1 MELRVTA
8 NNSYSE
14 IVGGSDAKL
23 STTDNELDR
32 TVLTL
37 SFTCQD
43 SSEQELLTEK
53 LENFGQKFM
62 QT

>member
-8 NNSYSE
+8 NNSYIE

-23 STTDNELDR
+23 STTDKELER
-32 TVLTL
+32 TVFTL

-43 SSEQELLTEK
+43 SSEQELLKEK
-53 LENFGQKFM
+53 LENF
-62 QT
+62 